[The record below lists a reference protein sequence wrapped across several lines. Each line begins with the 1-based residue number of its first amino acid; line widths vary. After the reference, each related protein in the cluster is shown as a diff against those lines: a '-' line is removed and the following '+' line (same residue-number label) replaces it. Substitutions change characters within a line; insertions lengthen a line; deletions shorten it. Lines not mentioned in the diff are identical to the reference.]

1 MLVLIPTAGKN
12 SFTSSV
18 PFSAILNLCSTQ
30 FHPYPVQSVNNV
42 LKVYTFA
49 LNCRNLKCTTVIR
62 CRQIKR
68 AKISTFWECRQNGG
82 RHRLTLSSLV
92 LFLPPHV
99 ASSIPLRSASSPPRP
114 DGRGPALEARRVVCL
129 LWTSCQSWSI
139 LLYIQIPIQMLWIH

>member
-49 LNCRNLKCTTVIR
+49 LNCRKVY
-62 CRQIKR
+62 
-68 AKISTFWECRQNGG
+68 NGY
-82 RHRLTLSSLV
+82 
-92 LFLPPHV
+92 P
-99 ASSIPLRSASSPPRP
+99 
-114 DGRGPALEARRVVCL
+114 
-129 LWTSCQSWSI
+129 
-139 LLYIQIPIQMLWIH
+139 M